1 MSTVEYNYITQ
12 AALMV
17 GVVSGCARCNMVV
30 SSIWLGEQSKKW
42 RKPLLFAEKQAH
54 SAELSNFTAI
64 PGEIWLTAVKIFNW

>member
-1 MSTVEYNYITQ
+1 
-12 AALMV
+12 
-17 GVVSGCARCNMVV
+17 MVV

-64 PGEIWLTAVKIFNW
+64 PVEIWLTAVKIFNW